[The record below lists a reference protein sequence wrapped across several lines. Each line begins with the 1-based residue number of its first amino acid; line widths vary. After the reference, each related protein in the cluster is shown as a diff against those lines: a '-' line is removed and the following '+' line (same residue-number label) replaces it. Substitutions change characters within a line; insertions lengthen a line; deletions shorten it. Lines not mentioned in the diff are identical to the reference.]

1 MVDTVILVHYK
12 LMRQKTNNKGER
24 KIMIET
30 LKAIGLVV
38 FMQLLSLALEFID
51 TGTLKPSVRK
61 RISVELIV
69 LSVYVAGMTVF
80 KGMIS
85 SELLTLI
92 GTVYLTVVVSHLY
105 KFLTNKKEE
114 IDEGDKEEQYS
125 SSVVVVYIV

>member
-1 MVDTVILVHYK
+1 
-12 LMRQKTNNKGER
+12 
-24 KIMIET
+24 MIET

-85 SELLTLI
+85 DELMTLI
-92 GTVYLTVVVSHLY
+92 GTVYLTVVVGHLY
-105 KFLTNKKEE
+105 KFLTNKKGE
-114 IDEGDKEEQYS
+114 IEGGDKEK
-125 SSVVVVYIV
+125 

>member
-1 MVDTVILVHYK
+1 
-12 LMRQKTNNKGER
+12 
-24 KIMIET
+24 MIET
-30 LKAIGLVV
+30 LKAIGLVA

-85 SELLTLI
+85 NELLTLI

-114 IDEGDKEEQYS
+114 IDEGDKEE
-125 SSVVVVYIV
+125 

>member
-1 MVDTVILVHYK
+1 
-12 LMRQKTNNKGER
+12 
-24 KIMIET
+24 MIET

-69 LSVYVAGMTVF
+69 LSVYVVGMTLF

-85 SELLTLI
+85 NELLTFI
-92 GTVYLTVVVSHLY
+92 GTV
-105 KFLTNKKEE
+105 
-114 IDEGDKEEQYS
+114 
-125 SSVVVVYIV
+125 

>member
-1 MVDTVILVHYK
+1 
-12 LMRQKTNNKGER
+12 
-24 KIMIET
+24 MIET

-85 SELLTLI
+85 NELLTLI
-92 GTVYLTVVVSHLY
+92 GTVYLTVVVSHLH
-105 KFLTNKKEE
+105 KFLTNKKGE
-114 IDEGDKEEQYS
+114 IEGGDKEK
-125 SSVVVVYIV
+125 